1 MRHALATLV
10 IGAAVVA
17 AGYIPGAE
25 AAQQS
30 GTTGTTGTAKAEV
43 PPPIAVEVVAV
54 DPTAGT
60 ITVRDIAAVP
70 ATPDSKAIEVKL
82 PVTAKAT
89 GQKLGDTKAGETVAV
104 TCEVKPTVHPQAGVP
119 IVLTDCVRVIRIQP
133 SRK

>member
-1 MRHALATLV
+1 MRHALATLM
-10 IGAAVVA
+10 IGAIVVA

-30 GTTGTTGTAKAEV
+30 GTKGKAAV

-70 ATPDSKAIEVKL
+70 ATPDKKIEVKL
-82 PVTAKAT
+82 PVATTAT
-89 GQKLGDTKAGETVAV
+89 GQKLGDTKVGETVAV
-104 TCEVKPTVHPQAGVP
+104 TCEIKPTVDPKAGVP

-133 SRK
+133 KS